1 MNRQR
6 SEVPLQRGGADLRA
20 EVQAGKGWW
29 GLHEAAPCLTE
40 GPMFTTWNCQVGRQR
55 SSDMKHFPPHLQSGD
70 ETHLPY
76 FTAKLCDEVMS
87 TLAQDRIS
95 ACHLESFVPIK
106 NVPSGAAPNHRPF
119 GTNSPAALCVNW
131 LSL

>member
-1 MNRQR
+1 MLDRRTNVHHPELPGRKTA
-6 SEVPLQRGGADLRA
+6 ELR
-20 EVQAGKGWW
+20 
-29 GLHEAAPCLTE
+29 HEALSTSPA
-40 GPMFTTWNCQVGRQR
+40 V
-55 SSDMKHFPPHLQSGD
+55 SD

-95 ACHLESFVPIK
+95 ARHLESFVPIK

-119 GTNSPAALCVNW
+119 GTNSPAVLCVNW